1 MRRITWI
8 RIVNTIFLSILA
20 NYFFSGYASDA
31 IIYLVMIVGGFMA
44 SQCVLFQI
52 EDRISSYIARRKSAS
67 DEELMGTGQNLSEQE
82 KNHKAQYIMLYA
94 SWMIALGTVFYTTGN
109 VSAERENHVKAI
121 EATLQSIQQSFHENM
136 LQIESM
142 NKKDQ
147 LIENMKRAIDSLEN
161 KVRDQMTEVKTEAI
175 YCGDGIGPNCF
186 N

>member
-8 RIVNTIFLSILA
+8 RIVNTIFLSILG
-20 NYFFSGYASDA
+20 NYFFSRYASGA
-31 IIYLVMIVGGFMA
+31 IIYLVMIVGGF
-44 SQCVLFQI
+44 SQYVLFQI

-67 DEELMGTGQNLSEQE
+67 DEELMGASQNLSEQE

-94 SWMIALGTVFYTTGN
+94 SWMIVLVSIFYTPDN

-121 EATLQSIQQSFHENM
+121 EDTLQSIQQSLHENM